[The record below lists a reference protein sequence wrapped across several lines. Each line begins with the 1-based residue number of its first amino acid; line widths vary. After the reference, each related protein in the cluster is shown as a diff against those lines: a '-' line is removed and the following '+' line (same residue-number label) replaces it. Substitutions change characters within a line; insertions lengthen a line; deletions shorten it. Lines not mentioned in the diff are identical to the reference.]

1 MDIIDT
7 EQVNK
12 TWRDGE
18 SNKERKVLFRHVH
31 LTYNLSAEYGPLVR
45 LPVHQTDGGLGR
57 GLGLA
62 WPRLGRGH
70 GLGAARRGE
79 GGRGRLGV
87 RGGGAARV
95 PELVRHLMLLHVALV
110 SNTHCNIAG

>member
-1 MDIIDT
+1 M
-7 EQVNK
+7 ER
-12 TWRDGE
+12 WRDGE

-45 LPVHQTDGGLGR
+45 LPVHQTDGGLGL